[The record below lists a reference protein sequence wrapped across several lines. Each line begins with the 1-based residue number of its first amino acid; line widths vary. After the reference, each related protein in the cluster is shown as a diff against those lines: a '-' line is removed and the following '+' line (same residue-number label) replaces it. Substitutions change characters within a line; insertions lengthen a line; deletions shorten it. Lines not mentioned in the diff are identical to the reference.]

1 MSRICGIVSPNL
13 KREELAPILN
23 KMTHLMQHEDRHR
36 LDAWFDQGIGLG
48 HSSIGAVNEEVQPLT
63 SRDGRFLII
72 TAGKIV
78 GYGDLKAELM
88 KKGCV
93 FQYPHNDA
101 EFVLNLYQE
110 YGTAKFGEL
119 NGIFAFAIWDQEKR
133 ELMVVNDRYGL
144 RPLYYYFDASKRVF
158 LFGSELK
165 TITKQTFVDKQV
177 NWDAW
182 NVFLRLGFLV
192 GEDTFYQNIMAM
204 PQGSILKF
212 HLDSIKIENY
222 WNYGM
227 IHVKESFEEKED
239 IDNLVF
245 LFRQAIKR
253 RIVPDKKAAVFLS
266 GGGDSRGIVAEL
278 KRQNVSFT
286 SYTTRKFHPI
296 DYDRKIA
303 AKVAEVLQIENVFC
317 DLPDDFLETVRPPSD
332 ALLDFESEEHA
343 WMLPLINHLPNDV
356 KINYDGLAQDILCD
370 EKLYA
375 DYNRPYAAMLHQGKY
390 EDWIKQWYATKSNK
404 LLKWPFAGPDHN
416 FTFFSKVFRQKFSN
430 DQFISKLKSEL
441 LKYEGNE
448 NFYLYFYLNG
458 RTRREISLSIYGLIL
473 NKAETFCPY
482 LDNDYF
488 EYLMSLPI
496 NAKEG
501 RHIRKKILDRAYP
514 ELSEIDTDS
523 TLKNKTL
530 FEVFHH
536 DFHHQRLN
544 HLLKMEKE
552 LCRRM
557 NQGIYNPFYLLPR
570 FLSDLFLIKCSG
582 KAAKE
587 QYLRS
592 HHWLVF
598 PLYFMDR
605 WLQTEGDNGNAQH

>member
-1 MSRICGIVSPNL
+1 MSRICGIVNQNFN
-13 KREELAPILN
+13 KEEIKPVLS
-23 KMTHLMQHEDRHR
+23 KMTRLMQHEDWHR
-36 LDAWFDQGIGLG
+36 IDEWFDEGIGLG
-48 HSSIGAVNEEVQPLT
+48 HLSIGAVNEEVQPLT

-78 GYGDLKAELM
+78 GYEDRKSELIE
-88 KKGCV
+88 KGYV
-93 FQYPHNDA
+93 FQYPNDDA
-101 EFVLNLYQE
+101 EFILNLYQE
-110 YGTAKFGEL
+110 YGTAKFSEL
-119 NGIFAFAIWDQEKR
+119 NGILAFVIWDKEKR
-133 ELMVVNDRYGL
+133 ELMVVNDRYGM
-144 RPLYYYFDASKRVF
+144 RPLYYWFDASREIF
-158 LFGSELK
+158 LFASELK
-165 TITKQTFVDKQV
+165 AISRQDIFRKQI
-177 NWDAW
+177 NWEGW
-182 NVFLRLGFLV
+182 NVFLRLGFFV
-192 GEDTFYQNIMAM
+192 GEDTFFKGVYTL
-204 PQGSILKF
+204 PQGSVLRFSEGKL
-212 HLDSIKIENY
+212 HIENY
-222 WNYGM
+222 WHYGQ
-227 IHVKESFEEKED
+227 IPLKDKFDENED
-239 IDNLVF
+239 IDHLVF

-266 GGGDSRGIVAEL
+266 GGEDSRGIAAEL
-278 KRQNVSFT
+278 KKQGADFV
-286 SYTTRKFHPI
+286 SYTTRKFHAV

-303 AKVAEVLQIENVFC
+303 AKVAEVLKIENIFY
-317 DLPDDFLETVRPPSD
+317 DLPEDFLETVRPQSD

-375 DYNRPYAAMLHQGKY
+375 GYNRRYAVMLHEGRY
-390 EDWIKQWYATKSNK
+390 EDWIKQWYAAKSNK
-404 LLKWPFAGPDHN
+404 LLKWPFDGVDCN
-416 FTFFSKVFRQKFSN
+416 FIFLARTMRQKFSN
-430 DQFISKLKSEL
+430 GQFISKLKSEL

-496 NAKEG
+496 KAKEG

-514 ELSEIDTDS
+514 ELSGIDTDS

-530 FEVFHH
+530 FEVCHH

-592 HHWLVF
+592 HHWLAF
-598 PLYFMDR
+598 PLHFMDR
-605 WLQTEGDNGNAQH
+605 WLQTEGDNGNTQH